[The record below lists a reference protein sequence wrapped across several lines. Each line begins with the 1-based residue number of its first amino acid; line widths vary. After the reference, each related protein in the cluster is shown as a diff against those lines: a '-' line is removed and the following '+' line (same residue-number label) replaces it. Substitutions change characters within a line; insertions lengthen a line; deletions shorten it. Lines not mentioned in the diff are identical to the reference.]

1 MIITRRSR
9 RYRAKRILIP
19 LSHGHPIAFQ
29 MGIIM
34 QQNAH
39 RHHSSGST
47 CLIVEDS
54 AFDQQMMA
62 RVVGRAGPKMNVKVA
77 ATLQSARSALAAG
90 KISLILLDNNLPDG
104 IGAEFAIELAADP
117 QLANIP
123 VIMVSDWPTPFMW
136 EKAASAGVLYV
147 VNKAE
152 FGVRYVDQALRG
164 RLRKKAHLN

>member
-1 MIITRRSR
+1 
-9 RYRAKRILIP
+9 
-19 LSHGHPIAFQ
+19 
-29 MGIIM
+29 M

-39 RHHSSGST
+39 GHHASGST

-77 ATLQSARSALAAG
+77 ATLQSARRALAAG

-117 QLANIP
+117 ELANIP

-136 EKAASAGVLYV
+136 QKAASAGVLYV

-152 FGVRYVDQALRG
+152 FGVRYVDQALRTKP
-164 RLRKKAHLN
+164 RKQLRVS